1 MKKPKG
7 LPWWISVI
15 ALVLVSAVIL
25 AGLFFGSK
33 LIKPARGLITYGAVS
48 PSPNLATTSLVLCG
62 DVMLARKVRD
72 RAIDND
78 DVSWP
83 FRKNLF
89 LTANADIAFANLE
102 SLFCEKPNPAPA
114 HLVFQLHPEQIDAL
128 KVAGFDVLSLAN
140 NHANNVGREGMA
152 FTVGLLRSNGIE
164 PSGGGRNLAEA
175 HLPALVETPNLTAAF
190 CSYTATASLTAS
202 PESAGHT
209 AWGIVHLLNDLSRAK
224 EEADLVV
231 VSLHAGDEYAPREN
245 ALQRNFARAAID
257 AGADIVVGHHPHVLE
272 PIEVYR
278 GRLICYSLGNYVF
291 DQPWNYDA
299 MQSAAV
305 EVLLRGAEPR
315 RAYIHP
321 LQINAEFQ
329 PEPVD
334 GPVADEILERLGVE
348 TTRLTLLPGG

>member
-1 MKKPKG
+1 
-7 LPWWISVI
+7 
-15 ALVLVSAVIL
+15 VIL

-33 LIKPARGLITYGAVS
+33 LTKPARGLITYGAVS
-48 PSPNLATTSLVLCG
+48 PSPDLATTSLVLCG
-62 DVMLARKVRD
+62 DVMLARKVRE
-72 RAIDND
+72 RARDND

-102 SLFCEKPNPAPA
+102 SFFCANPKPAPA
-114 HLVFQLHPEQIDAL
+114 HLVFQLYPEQVEAL

-152 FTVGLLRSNGIE
+152 FTLDLLQSNGIE
-164 PSGGGRNLAEA
+164 PSGGGHTLAEA
-175 HLPALVETPNLTAAF
+175 HLPALVETPNLTVAF
-190 CSYTATASLTAS
+190 CSYTAAASLTAS
-202 PESAGHT
+202 PESPGHT
-209 AWGIVHLLNDLSRAK
+209 AWGIAHLRNDLSRAE

-245 ALQRNFARAAID
+245 RLQRDFAHAAIN

-305 EVLLRGAEPR
+305 EVLLRGVEPR
-315 RAYIHP
+315 RAYIYP
-321 LQINAEFQ
+321 LQINAEYQ

-334 GPVADEILERLGVE
+334 GPVADEILRRLGLDRMRIILGE
-348 TTRLTLLPGG
+348 AGE